1 MSRIPLLPALC
12 LLGAALSGCGMPQLP
27 SVDALAGDADLLDTL
42 RTRCMHGSPP
52 GRPSDELCERVERA
66 DLQRLLSGRSDA
78 GEYRE
83 LAEIPPLPATFE
95 PPTWPCHE

>member
-1 MSRIPLLPALC
+1 MSRIPAFSVLC
-12 LLGAALSGCGMPQLP
+12 LFAVALSGCGMPQLP
-27 SVDALAGDADLLDTL
+27 SVDALAGDAELLDTL
-42 RTRCMHGSPP
+42 RTRCMHESLQ
-52 GRPSDELCERVERA
+52 GRANDELCERVARA

-83 LAEIPPLPATFE
+83 LAEIPPLPSTFE

>member
-1 MSRIPLLPALC
+1 MSRIPVLSALC
-12 LLGAALSGCGMPQLP
+12 LLGAALSGCGTPQLP
-27 SVDALAGDADLLDTL
+27 SVDALAGDAELLDTL
-42 RTRCMHGSPP
+42 RTRCMHGSSV
-52 GRPSDELCERVERA
+52 RRDDELCERVARA